1 MPKVSCIV
9 LVDVGGRLEQ
19 EVEKERAII
28 LLNREKLEETVL
40 CLPREFW
47 VGQTV
52 QELDEHL
59 LCVGSLR
66 FGVHV
71 AELLE
76 GTDVGFDQLEG
87 LGCDLLD
94 FVFQALGH
102 QL

>member
-1 MPKVSCIV
+1 
-9 LVDVGGRLEQ
+9 
-19 EVEKERAII
+19 
-28 LLNREKLEETVL
+28 VL
-40 CLPREFW
+40 CLTREFW

-102 QL
+102 QLK